1 MFDEIAF
8 LISKRGNMSVQLERR
23 YFNVDEYSRMS
34 EAGIFS
40 PDDRVELI
48 EGEILKMSP
57 IGSLHAACVDRIVN
71 TSLVQLAGRG
81 VIIRVQSPIVLDNY
95 SEPQPDISLLR
106 SKADFYAY
114 EHPKPVDVLMV
125 IEVADSSVEIDRSVK
140 IPLYAQAGIP
150 EVVIVVLPEELVE
163 FHAEASGG
171 QYQKVKIL
179 QRGDYLESASIP
191 NFRLSVDNILG

>member
-8 LISKRGNMSVQLERR
+8 LISIRGDMSVQLERR

-48 EGEILKMSP
+48 EGEIVKMSP

-114 EHPKPVDVLMV
+114 EHPKSVDVLMV

-150 EVVIVVLPEELVE
+150 EVVIVVLPEELIE
-163 FHAEASGG
+163 FHVEAIGG

-179 QRGDYLESASIP
+179 QRGDYLESTTIP
-191 NFRLSVDNILG
+191 NFRLSVDDILG

>member
-1 MFDEIAF
+1 
-8 LISKRGNMSVQLERR
+8 MSVQLERR
-23 YFNVDEYSRMS
+23 YFNIDEYSRMS

-48 EGEILKMSP
+48 EGEIVKMSP

-71 TSLVQLAGRG
+71 TSLIQLAGRG
-81 VIIRVQSPIVLDNY
+81 VIIRVQSPIVLDDY
-95 SEPQPDISLLR
+95 SEPQPDITLLR

-140 IPLYAQAGIP
+140 IPLYAQAGIL
-150 EVVIVVLPEELVE
+150 EVVIVVLPEELIE
-163 FHAEASGG
+163 FHAEAIGG
-171 QYQKVKIL
+171 RYQRVKVL
-179 QRGDYLESASIP
+179 RRGEYLESASIP
-191 NFRLSVDNILG
+191 NFRLSVDDILG